1 MSDNSRVL
9 SLPRAFA
16 AVALMGASLAISA
29 CGDDSKPQAASVA
42 QPASTTAQQTGN
54 PDLTQFLM
62 RKGEEPGFRPGAL
75 AGAQPAARDT
85 ITGVDAFVKK
95 MRLTPT
101 DASRLRSEGFIS
113 FTAQPIRGGNTAGV
127 SNVALYETA
136 QGAKHSMAEDLKPAV
151 IRAQGPVKKMT
162 FFTVSGVPGAR
173 GWSASEPPVANLMW
187 VEGRCYL
194 TIGNGGPAGSD
205 SYVAGLSQ
213 AARAIHARTQGK
225 CP

>member
-1 MSDNSRVL
+1 MLDNSRVL
-9 SLPRAFA
+9 SLPRACA

-29 CGDDSKPQAASVA
+29 CGDDSEPQAASVTEA
-42 QPASTTAQQTGN
+42 ARTTAQQTSN

-62 RKGEEPGFRPGAL
+62 RKDEEPGFRPGAL
-75 AGAQPAARDT
+75 PGAQPASRDT
-85 ITGVDAFVKK
+85 ITGVDAFVKQLG
-95 MRLTPT
+95 LTPT

-151 IRAQGPVKKMT
+151 IRAQGPVKKIT
-162 FFTVSGVPGAR
+162 FFTVPGVPGAR
-173 GWSASEPPVANLMW
+173 GWRATEPHVANVPW
-187 VEGRCYL
+187 VERRCYL
-194 TIGNGGPAGSD
+194 TNGNGGPPGSD
-205 SYVAGLSQ
+205 SYVAALSQ

-225 CP
+225 CQ